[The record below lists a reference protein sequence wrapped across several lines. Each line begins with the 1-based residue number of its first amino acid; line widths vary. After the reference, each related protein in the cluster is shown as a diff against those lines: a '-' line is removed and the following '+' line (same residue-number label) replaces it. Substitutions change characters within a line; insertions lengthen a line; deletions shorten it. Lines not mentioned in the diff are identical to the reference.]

1 MTGAGC
7 GSPTRRR
14 VGSKTVTDDAALRP
28 IERRMLK
35 MAKAGA
41 SDIEIAWR
49 FRRTPKS
56 VRQVITLAQLGR
68 SSGAALPDG
77 GLRPIERRVLR
88 WRDEGVG
95 FDELASRF
103 RRGPAFLEQ
112 VEQLARYKLAR

>member
-1 MTGAGC
+1 MDHQAG
-7 GSPTRRR
+7 
-14 VGSKTVTDDAALRP
+14 LRP

-35 MAKAGA
+35 LANAGT
-41 SDIEIAWR
+41 DDLEIAWR

-56 VRQVITLAQLGR
+56 VRQVLACSQLPRQAGPTEH
-68 SSGAALPDG
+68 S

-88 WRDEGVG
+88 WRDEGVE
-95 FDELASRF
+95 FDDLAARF